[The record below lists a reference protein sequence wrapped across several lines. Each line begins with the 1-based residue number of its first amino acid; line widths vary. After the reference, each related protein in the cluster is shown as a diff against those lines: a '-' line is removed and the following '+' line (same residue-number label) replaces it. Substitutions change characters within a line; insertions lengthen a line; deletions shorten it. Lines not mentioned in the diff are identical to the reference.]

1 MRKRTEDI
9 ERNGVSP
16 PTDTGFASLF
26 DTAYIHP
33 ALERSRWPWEYYDKF
48 TWFYSW
54 LTTGAGTGIDQFV
67 GEIQGDRHHARR
79 GRLFVM
85 SQWCLLTHA
94 ASAVAMK
101 SNKTQVYISAP
112 YRPKVKSTIEKLRA
126 HMVSLPQSDTKGRQ
140 IDVAPWPDYIDAD
153 GFVHF
158 QDNGRPEY
166 QVMKHVACK
175 PDIVVYA
182 TGYTQVFSFFDG
194 DYPTIF
200 DADICRVWKA
210 SVEDVGFIGFV
221 RPSFGMS
228 TLDLMTF
235 GCNVAETNLTSQLG
249 AIPPLAELQAQLWIT
264 NLFHRLP
271 RPIQVNEN
279 YLLQPDDD
287 RRLDYIVD
295 HETYA

>member
-1 MRKRTEDI
+1 MKKQAQDI

-79 GRLFVM
+79 GRLFLTF
-85 SQWCLLTHA
+85 QWRLLIDA
-94 ASAVAMK
+94 ALAVAMK
-101 SNKTQVYISAP
+101 SNKTQAYISAP

-126 HMVSLPQSDTKGRQ
+126 HMVSLPQPNTKGRQ

-166 QVMKHVACK
+166 QTMKHVACK

-182 TGYTQVFSFFDG
+182 TGYTQVFSFFDES
-194 DYPTIF
+194 YPTIF
-200 DADICRVWKA
+200 DADIRRIWKA

-221 RPSFGMS
+221 RPSFGML
-228 TLDLMTF
+228 TLHLMTF
-235 GCNVAETNLTSQLG
+235 RNNITAANLTSRLG

-264 NLFHRLP
+264 NLLNRLP

-279 YLLQPDDD
+279 YLLKPDYD
-287 RRLDYIVD
+287 RRLDYVID
-295 HETYA
+295 HESYA